1 VAVRSVGGVTSFLA
15 ETYTPTTTPVAET
28 EALVRR
34 ATIGTPVRYARSI
47 HVPDDEVCFHLFEC
61 APSRAAVDSV
71 LRAAGIV
78 AQQIM
83 EVQP

>member
-1 VAVRSVGGVTSFLA
+1 MRSVAAVTSFLV
-15 ETYTPTTTPVAET
+15 ETYTPATTPVAET

-47 HVPDDEVCFHLFEC
+47 HVPDDEVCFHFFES
-61 APSRAAVDSV
+61 APSRAAVDAV
-71 LRAAGIV
+71 LRAAGVV

-83 EVQP
+83 EVRP